1 MLTLKIILLALL
13 FHQNPDSW
21 VDYKSETNYIIQEV
35 VYGWPEIYPPFACF
49 LRLKTDYDLYYI
61 ADEDYLLNAIAA
73 DSINLDS
80 LTYLIPHYSNWE
92 IFDSVQN
99 KYRDRICFSQRLDD
113 LMTMDNTEVYKI
125 GSKYYAI
132 KKIRYAYLDDIEV
145 YRSLYNIV
153 RDGTDDI
160 QIEKKE
166 EEYYRTTYK
175 TIKEYLPNRKY
186 QYYLFLQDIC
196 ETDKAIK
203 EHLWKRRYE
212 LNEFWIKYV
221 ETCIQ
226 NHIIPTFSDNP
237 LPSPR
242 HR

>member
-1 MLTLKIILLALL
+1 MITLKIILLALL
-13 FHQNPDSW
+13 FHQNPDSPI
-21 VDYKSETNYIIQEV
+21 DYKSGTNYVIQEV
-35 VYGWPEIYPPFACF
+35 VYGYPEFYPPFTCF

-80 LTYLIPHYSNWE
+80 LTYLIPHYSYWE
-92 IFDSVQN
+92 TFDSVQN
-99 KYRDRICFSQRLDD
+99 KYVYRVCFSQHLDN

-132 KKIRYAYLDDIEV
+132 KKIRYAYLDDIVV
-145 YRSLYNIV
+145 YKSLYNIV
-153 RDGTDDI
+153 CDGTDGI
-160 QIEKKE
+160 QIEDEE

-186 QYYLFLQDIC
+186 QYYLFLLDIC

-212 LNEFWIKYV
+212 LDDFWIKYV
-221 ETCIQ
+221 ETQIATSK
-226 NHIIPTFSDNP
+226 NKK
-237 LPSPR
+237 
-242 HR
+242 